1 MEITKELR
9 TLAKFTA
16 GPIPVIS
23 VYLNTQWRDPQQR
36 ARVTTFFER
45 HLHQARALEPET
57 AAARESLARDL
68 ERLTHWGQ
76 QYLQSPG
83 ESTMPGVAL
92 FACSCRLVG
101 RMSIAHTVRGRIHH
115 CRPPDAAPTRSP
127 GRGVY
132 QGALRHGGLARRT
145 HL

>member
-1 MEITKELR
+1 MRGNFCL

-36 ARVTTFFER
+36 ARVTTCFER

-57 AAARESLARDL
+57 AAARQSLARAL
-68 ERLTHWGQ
+68 ERLTQWGQ
-76 QYLQSPG
+76 HHLQSTG

-92 FACSCRLVG
+92 FACSVRCVAVLWLPGNWGKRWYRPSSR
-101 RMSIAHTVRGRIHH
+101 RM
-115 CRPPDAAPTRSP
+115 
-127 GRGVY
+127 
-132 QGALRHGGLARRT
+132 ALSK
-145 HL
+145 